1 MWSIQRCCP
10 IGGTRENV
18 SGFQLS
24 GDAASLYE
32 RYGQFAMSPW
42 TDDLILSAR
51 CKEGDRV
58 LDVACGTGLVAKR
71 VNAVSS
77 AKCRI
82 TGIDL
87 NEHMLSVARQEPAI
101 DWHLGDVSAMPFP
114 DGAFD
119 VVLCQQ
125 GLQFFPDRQAAM
137 REMARVLAPGGRLSL
152 NVWGPL
158 ERQVYFATLFKAVGR
173 FISDDAAKT
182 IASPYTLTTR
192 EDLRR
197 LAVGAG
203 FKNISVRFEQRTLRE
218 AEDIARFTNGLLQAT
233 PVASQFRALGN
244 DQRMALARHVADQ
257 LAGYVDDAG
266 MAVPQENHFLFAI
279 R

>member
-1 MWSIQRCCP
+1 
-10 IGGTRENV
+10 V

-24 GDAASLYE
+24 GDAASRYE
-32 RYGQFAMSPW
+32 RFGKFAMGPW

-71 VNAVSS
+71 VNAASDV
-77 AKCRI
+77 KCRI

-87 NEHMLSVARQEPAI
+87 NEHMLKVARQEPSI

-114 DGAFD
+114 DMAFD

-137 REMARVLAPGGRLSL
+137 REMARVLVPGGRLSL

-158 ERQVYFATLFKAVGR
+158 ERQVYFVTLFKAVSK
-173 FISDDAAKT
+173 FIGDDAAKT

-192 EDLRR
+192 EELRG

-203 FKNISVRFEQRTLRE
+203 FRHISVRFEQRTIRE
-218 AEDIARFTNGLLQAT
+218 VEDIAQFTNGLLQAT
-233 PVASQFRALGN
+233 PVASQFLALSQ
-244 DQRMALARHVADQ
+244 DQRLTLASFVADQ